1 MPGTDWLYQF
11 TNNLTALT
19 TANGGALTS
28 FGLTLLSFIA
38 FMQLVKMVVNFS
50 TSSMSFSLNP
60 APLEGGEIV
69 RFMLR
74 LGFCCILETYWI
86 NPLPGASWGFN
97 KLFSAFAQEIVKVFD
112 QQTQTQLTSVI
123 TEAWQKTGMPS
134 LLSPLEIFMYV
145 YVQVL
150 MGLAAAIIFV
160 INISSFIFYA
170 VTALFGPLFVPLY
183 MVDSFRGKFFQ
194 FFDTL
199 LSFAMIRAV
208 AGAFIFVWSGFFTTF
223 IHQTF
228 NGDYSMSIWMANLLP
243 VTMVFVAFI
252 INMLFIHTGNLRR
265 CSGSDVLGAANRYTL
280 YPAFQRKVGHGHA
293 QNTNLHRIPRHH
305 SVPCPEL
312 PRNGHQVVHHPHLCC
327 LDPIFAL

>member
-1 MPGTDWLYQF
+1 MPGIDWLYQF

-50 TSSMSFSLNP
+50 TANMNFSLNP

-97 KLFSAFAQEIVKVFD
+97 KLFAALAQEIVKVLD
-112 QQTQTQLTSVI
+112 QNTQAQLTSTI
-123 TEAWQKTGMPS
+123 QEAWAKTGPPS
-134 LLSPLEIFMYV
+134 LLSPLEIFEYV

-150 MGLAAAIIFV
+150 MGIAAAIIFV
-160 INISSFIFYA
+160 INVSSFIFYA
-170 VTALFGPLFVPLY
+170 VTALFGPLFIPLF
-183 MVDSFRGKFFQ
+183 MVDSLRGKFFQ

-208 AGAFIFVWSGFFTTF
+208 AAAFIFVWSGFYTTF
-223 IHQTF
+223 LQQTF
-228 NGDYSMSIWMANLLP
+228 NGDYSILMWMANILP

-252 INMLFIHTGNLRR
+252 INMLFIPQITQAIFG
-265 CSGSDVLGAANRYTL
+265 GSAGATAS
-280 YPAFQRKVGHGHA
+280 A
-293 QNTNLHRIPRHH
+293 QQLATRVAIR
-305 SVPCPEL
+305 
-312 PRNGHQVVHHPHLCC
+312 
-327 LDPIFAL
+327 AMK

>member
-28 FGLTLLSFIA
+28 FGLTLLTFIA

-50 TSSMSFSLNP
+50 TSNMSFSLDP
-60 APLEGGEIV
+60 TPLEGGEIV

-86 NPLPGASWGFN
+86 NPLPGVSWGFN
-97 KLFSAFAQEIVKVFD
+97 KLFSALAQEIVKMLD
-112 QQTQTQLTSVI
+112 QNTQAQLTSVI
-123 TEAWQKTGMPS
+123 LEAWHKTGLPS
-134 LLSPLEIFMYV
+134 LLSPLEIFEYV

-150 MGLAAAIIFV
+150 MGVAAAIIFV
-160 INISSFIFYA
+160 INVSSFIFYA
-170 VTALFGPLFVPLY
+170 VTALFGPLFIPLF

-194 FFDTL
+194 FLDVL

-208 AGAFIFVWSGFFTTF
+208 AAAFIFVWSGFYTTF
-223 IHQTF
+223 LQQTF
-228 NGDYSMSIWMANLLP
+228 NGDYSIAMWMANILP

-252 INMLFIHTGNLRR
+252 INMLFIPQITQAIFG
-265 CSGSDVLGAANRYTL
+265 GAAGAT
-280 YPAFQRKVGHGHA
+280 ASA
-293 QNTNLHRIPRHH
+293 QNLVTRM
-305 SVPCPEL
+305 
-312 PRNGHQVVHHPHLCC
+312 
-327 LDPIFAL
+327 ALRYGAK

>member
-1 MPGTDWLYQF
+1 MPGIDWLYQF

-38 FMQLVKMVVNFS
+38 FMQLVKMVVTFS

-74 LGFCCILETYWI
+74 LGFCCLLETYWI

-97 KLFSAFAQEIVKVFD
+97 KLFSAIAQEIVKVLD
-112 QQTQTQLTSVI
+112 QNTQTQLTNVVY
-123 TEAWQKTGMPS
+123 EAWSKTGAPS
-134 LLSPLEIFMYV
+134 LLAPLEIFEYV
-145 YVQVL
+145 YIQLL

-160 INISSFIFYA
+160 INVSSFIFYA
-170 VTALFGPLFVPLY
+170 VTALFGPLFIPLY

-199 LSFAMIRAV
+199 LSFSMIRAV
-208 AGAFIFVWSGFFTTF
+208 AAAFIFVWSGFTTTF
-223 IHQTF
+223 LQQTF
-228 NGDYSMSIWMANLLP
+228 NGDYSILMWMANILP

-252 INMLFIHTGNLRR
+252 INMLFIPQITQAIFG
-265 CSGSDVLGAANRYTL
+265 GSAGATAS
-280 YPAFQRKVGHGHA
+280 A
-293 QNTNLHRIPRHH
+293 QNIITR
-305 SVPCPEL
+305 
-312 PRNGHQVVHHPHLCC
+312 VVLRGGGGGK
-327 LDPIFAL
+327 

>member
-1 MPGTDWLYQF
+1 MPGVDWLYQF

-50 TSSMSFSLNP
+50 LPNMSFSLNP

-74 LGFCCILETYWI
+74 LMFCCILETYWI

-97 KLFSAFAQEIVKVFD
+97 KLFSAFAQEIVKVLD
-112 QQTQTQLTSVI
+112 QNTQAQLTAVI
-123 TEAWQKTGMPS
+123 QEAWAKTGPPS
-134 LLSPLEIFMYV
+134 LLSPFEIFEYV

-150 MGLAAAIIFV
+150 MGVAAGIIFV
-160 INISSFIFYA
+160 INVSSFIFYA
-170 VTALFGPLFVPLY
+170 VTALFGPLFIPLY
-183 MVDSFRGKFFQ
+183 MVDSYRGKFFH
-194 FFDTL
+194 FIDVL

-208 AGAFIFVWSGFFTTF
+208 AAAFIFVWSGFYTTF
-223 IHQTF
+223 LQQTF
-228 NGDYSMSIWMANLLP
+228 NGNYSIGIWIANILP

-252 INMLFIHTGNLRR
+252 VNMLFIPQITQAIFG
-265 CSGSDVLGAANRYTL
+265 GAAGTT
-280 YPAFQRKVGHGHA
+280 ASA
-293 QNTNLHRIPRHH
+293 QQTAMRFIPFLRG
-305 SVPCPEL
+305 
-312 PRNGHQVVHHPHLCC
+312 R
-327 LDPIFAL
+327 

>member
-38 FMQLVKMVVNFS
+38 FMQLAKMVINFS
-50 TSSMSFSLNP
+50 LANMSFSFNP

-97 KLFSAFAQEIVKVFD
+97 KLFAALAQEIVKVLD
-112 QQTQTQLTSVI
+112 QNTQTQLTNVI
-123 TEAWQKTGMPS
+123 LEAWHKTGAPS
-134 LLSPLEIFMYV
+134 LLSPLEIFEYV
-145 YVQVL
+145 YIQILTGV
-150 MGLAAAIIFV
+150 AAAIIFV
-160 INISSFIFYA
+160 INVSSFIFYA
-170 VTALFGPLFVPLY
+170 VTALFGPLFIPLY
-183 MVDSFRGKFFQ
+183 MVESLRGKFFG

-208 AGAFIFVWSGFFTTF
+208 AAAFIFVWSGFYTTF
-223 IHQTF
+223 LQQSF
-228 NGDYSMSIWMANLLP
+228 NGDYSILMWMANILP

-252 INMLFIHTGNLRR
+252 LNMLFIPQITQAIFG
-265 CSGSDVLGAANRYTL
+265 GSAGTTAS
-280 YPAFQRKVGHGHA
+280 A
-293 QNTNLHRIPRHH
+293 QNLVT
-305 SVPCPEL
+305 SV
-312 PRNGHQVVHHPHLCC
+312 
-327 LDPIFAL
+327 ALRYGSKSPTPPARKP

>member
-38 FMQLVKMVVNFS
+38 FMQLVKMVVTFS
-50 TSSMSFSLNP
+50 TSNMTFSLNP

-97 KLFSAFAQEIVKVFD
+97 KLFSAIAQEIVKALD
-112 QQTQTQLTSVI
+112 QNTQAQLTAVI
-123 TEAWQKTGMPS
+123 SEAWHKTGPPS
-134 LLSPLEIFMYV
+134 LLAPLEIVEYV

-150 MGLAAAIIFV
+150 MGVASAIIFV
-160 INISSFIFYA
+160 INVSSFIFYA
-170 VTALFGPLFVPLY
+170 VTALFGPLFIPLY
-183 MVDSFRGKFFQ
+183 MTDSFRGKFFH
-194 FFDTL
+194 FVDVL
-199 LSFAMIRAV
+199 VSFAMIRAV
-208 AGAFIFVWSGFFTTF
+208 AAAFIFVWSGFYTTF
-223 IHQTF
+223 LQQTF
-228 NGDYSMSIWMANLLP
+228 NGDYSIGMWIANILP

-252 INMLFIHTGNLRR
+252 INMLFIPTITQAIFG
-265 CSGSDVLGAANRYTL
+265 GAAGMTSS
-280 YPAFQRKVGHGHA
+280 A
-293 QNTNLHRIPRHH
+293 QQSAMRF
-305 SVPCPEL
+305 VPL
-312 PRNGHQVVHHPHLCC
+312 FKGR
-327 LDPIFAL
+327 